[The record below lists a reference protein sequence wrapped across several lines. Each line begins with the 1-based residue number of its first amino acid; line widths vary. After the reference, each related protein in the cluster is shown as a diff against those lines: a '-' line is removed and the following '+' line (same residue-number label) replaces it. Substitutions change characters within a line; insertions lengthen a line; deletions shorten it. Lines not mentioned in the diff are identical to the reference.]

1 MSAPHTV
8 GGPARIIEV
17 WTDGGCQGNPGPG
30 GWAFVIRR
38 GGGNTERSGFEP
50 ATTNNR
56 MELTAVIR
64 ALTEIAS
71 GGSGAAGPGSAGPG
85 SDSHG
90 TPANVVVNTD
100 SQYVQKG
107 ITEWIHAWSRNGWKT
122 SAKKPVKNAELWSAL
137 LELSRGLSIR
147 WQWVLGHA
155 GNELNERCDSLVQEA
170 IASGLKRGE

>member
-1 MSAPHTV
+1 MNTPDAGAGSAGT
-8 GGPARIIEV
+8 GSSAAIEV
-17 WTDGGCQGNPGPG
+17 WTDGGCQGNPGAG
-30 GWAFVIRR
+30 GWAYVMRR
-38 GGGNTERSGFEP
+38 DGRVTERSGFEP

-64 ALTEIAS
+64 ALTDIA
-71 GGSGAAGPGSAGPG
+71 AAGQ
-85 SDSHG
+85 G
-90 TPANVVVNTD
+90 TAVPVIVTTD

-122 SAKKPVKNAELWSAL
+122 TARKPVKNAELWSVL
-137 LELSRGLSIR
+137 LGLSRGLAIR

-170 IASGLKRGE
+170 IAAGLNRGG